1 MYTSALKEWAAAGKH
16 PLWPTTEPAQQTEPA
31 PTLRAF
37 LPYPSKAC
45 GAAIIVFPG
54 GGYVTLA
61 PHESDPVAEW
71 LTTLGIVGFV
81 LDYRLAT
88 VKADAE
94 APGKSQ
100 DSPGRGTFPL
110 TKRPPMLEDAARAV
124 RTVRANASKWG
135 IAPDRIGVLGF
146 SAGGHLATTLAT
158 HFDAGTPHHA
168 DPIERVSSRPDLVI
182 AIYPVVSLV
191 EPYAHAWCRKCLLG
205 DDPPQEL
212 LEELSP
218 ERRVTA
224 NTPPMFLVHSVDDD
238 GVPPANSL
246 KLALALSEASV
257 PYELHIYQG
266 GGHGYG
272 LARQTPYAQD
282 WPRRCAHWLQE
293 TGFMELRRK

>member
-16 PLWPTTEPAQQTEPA
+16 PLWSSAELSQQAAPTS
-31 PTLRAF
+31 TLRAL

-45 GAAIIVFPG
+45 GASIIVFPG

-71 LTTLGIVGFV
+71 LTTLGVVGFV
-81 LDYRLAT
+81 LDYRLAPHA
-88 VKADAE
+88 KHPA
-94 APGKSQ
+94 
-100 DSPGRGTFPL
+100 
-110 TKRPPMLEDAARAV
+110 MLEDATRAV
-124 RTVRANASKWG
+124 RTVRANASQWG
-135 IAPDRIGVLGF
+135 LDPHRIGVLGF

-158 HFDAGTPHHA
+158 HFDAGTPNHA
-168 DPIERVSSRPDLVI
+168 DPIEQVSSRPDLVI

-191 EPYAHAWCRKCLLG
+191 ESYAHAWCRKCLLG

-212 LEELSP
+212 LEDLSP
-218 ERRVTA
+218 ERRVTSE
-224 NTPPMFLVHSVDDD
+224 TPPMFLVHSVDDN
-238 GVPPANSL
+238 GVPPAHSL
-246 KLALALSEASV
+246 KLALALSEANV

-282 WPRRCAHWLQE
+282 WPWRCARWLQE
-293 TGFMELRRK
+293 TGFTGLRRK